1 MKRGFP
7 VRYTFSCHSRI
18 GQIMHSRASAELIK
32 QFNELRF
39 KIEENVNQILN
50 RSFEIEGDPKVANDV
65 IYLDYVRLVSYVSLR
80 KSLTNKQWAF
90 LFDIYDAIDIEGGK
104 CGLQLQ
110 EHIEYFSET
119 AQTLAA
125 SEEFKNSLPHKV
137 IDALKSYDL
146 KNRLNQSLKWRNFL
160 CKVVSEVLTVVEKP
174 GPDDLDLA
182 RQFETEMEEVLNWTK
197 PGKQYLHSDGKSLVL
212 ETKNLFATLMPP
224 LFQISDRIGDASK
237 FKEPCLFLRNK
248 LAGFCV
254 GLTYVDHIIHP
265 QEINLICD
273 MAPVFGL
280 YGFMSTEGYI
290 KDLLKSKQYPS
301 PTPDEFDDLVL
312 ALQNYDKTCGSELAS
327 TFRTTV
333 FRMANLMFKADS
345 SISPEEESWLKEFQ
359 AHLYPE
365 AGGLKDPSTL
375 PDTILNTKV
384 SPASA
389 VAAETETNPGESK
402 PYKRTGNTGVFIMPK
417 TLDNAMGQLEG
428 LIGLDDVKKDV
439 KQLVNFIKVQIM
451 REEKGLSASPITRHL
466 VFSGNPGTGKTTV
479 ARIIADIYR
488 ELGVLTKGHLVEV
501 DRSVLVGGYL
511 GQTAIQVSEQIERAL
526 GGVLFIDEAY
536 ALAPEGAVDQYGQ
549 EAVDTLVK
557 RMEDHREDLVVIVA
571 GYPDKMD
578 NFISSNPGLK
588 SRFNKYFNF
597 SDYTPEQLLEILDSF
612 CVKGT
617 FVLTDDAREVA
628 KKIMEQLYSKRDKS
642 FGNARDVR
650 NIFET
655 AINLQANR
663 IVDLPQVDE
672 KVLTEIVASDLE
684 PIREKI

>member
-1 MKRGFP
+1 
-7 VRYTFSCHSRI
+7 
-18 GQIMHSRASAELIK
+18 MHSRASGELIK

-39 KIEENVNQILN
+39 KIEENVNQILK
-50 RSFEIEGDPKVANDV
+50 RSWEMEGDPKVANDA
-65 IYLDYVRLVSYVSLR
+65 IYLDYVRLVSYFSIR
-80 KSLTNKQWAF
+80 TTLTNKQWAF
-90 LFDIYDAIDIEGGK
+90 LFDIYDAIDVEGGK

-110 EHIEYFSET
+110 EHIEYFKET
-119 AQTLAA
+119 TESLAESA
-125 SEEFKNSLPHKV
+125 EFKSTLPSKV
-137 IDALKSYDL
+137 IDSLKAYDL

-160 CKVVSEVLTVVEKP
+160 CKVAIEVLTVIEKP
-174 GPDDLDLA
+174 GPEELDLV
-182 RQFETEMEEVLNWTK
+182 RQFEQEMEEVLNWTK
-197 PGKQYLHSDGKSLVL
+197 PGKQYLHPDGKQIVL

-224 LFQISDRIGDASK
+224 LFQISDKLGEVST
-237 FKEPCLFLRNK
+237 FKEPCLSLRNK

-254 GLTYVDHIIHP
+254 GLTYIDHIIHP
-265 QEINLICD
+265 QEVSLICD

-280 YGFMSTEGYI
+280 YGHMSTEVWV
-290 KDLLKSKQYPS
+290 KELLKSKQYPS
-301 PTPDEFDDLVL
+301 PEPDEFDDLIL

-327 TFRTTV
+327 TLRTTL

-345 SISPEEESWLKEFQ
+345 SISPEEELWLKEFQ
-359 AHLYPE
+359 AHLYPD
-365 AGGLKDPSTL
+365 AGGLKDPSSL
-375 PDTILNTKV
+375 PDTILNTKKTDT
-384 SPASA
+384 AIA
-389 VAAETETNPGESK
+389 TTWATESESEESK
-402 PYKRTGNTGVFIMPK
+402 PYKRTGNTGIYIMPK
-417 TLDNAMGQLEG
+417 TLDNAIGQLDD

-451 REEKGLSASPITRHL
+451 REEQGLSASPITRHL

-571 GYPDKMD
+571 GYPDKMT
-578 NFISSNPGLK
+578 NFILSNPGLK

-597 SDYTPEQLLEILDSF
+597 SDYTPEQLLCILDSF
-612 CVKGT
+612 CAKGT
-617 FVLTDDAREVA
+617 FVLTDEAREVA

-650 NIFET
+650 NVFET

-663 IVDLPQVDE
+663 IVDLPQVD
-672 KVLTEIVASDLE
+672 KKILTEILASDLE
-684 PIREKI
+684 PLCIPPHTKQ

>member
-1 MKRGFP
+1 
-7 VRYTFSCHSRI
+7 
-18 GQIMHSRASAELIK
+18 MHSRASADLVK
-32 QFNELRF
+32 QFGELRF
-39 KIEENVNQILN
+39 KLEENVNQILK
-50 RSFEIEGDPKVANDV
+50 RAWEVEGDPKVANDI
-65 IYLDYVRLVSYVSLR
+65 IYLDYVRLVAYLSVR
-80 KSLTNKQWAF
+80 KNLSNKQWAF
-90 LFDIYDAIDIEGGK
+90 LFDIYDAIDVEGEK
-104 CGLQLQ
+104 CGMQLQ
-110 EHIEYFSET
+110 EHINYFKET
-119 AQTLAA
+119 TESLAE
-125 SEEFKNSLPHKV
+125 SEEYKSTLPSKV

-160 CKVVSEVLTVVEKP
+160 CRIMNDVLTVVEKP
-174 GPDDLDLA
+174 GPEDLDLV
-182 RQFETEMEEVLNWTK
+182 RQFEVEMEEVLNWTK
-197 PGKQYLHSDGKSLVL
+197 PGKQYLHADGKSFVL

-224 LFQISDRIGDASK
+224 LFQISDKLGDASN
-237 FKEPCLFLRNK
+237 FKEPCLSLRNK

-254 GLTYVDHIIHP
+254 GLTYLDNIIHP

-280 YGFMSTEGYI
+280 YGHLSTEPWV
-290 KDLLKSKQYPS
+290 KELLKSKQYPI
-301 PTPDEFDDLVL
+301 PDPGEFDDLVL
-312 ALQNYDKTCGSELAS
+312 ALQTYDKTCGSDLAS
-327 TFRTTV
+327 TLRTTL

-345 SISPEEESWLKEFQ
+345 SISAEEDSWLKEFQ
-359 AHLYPE
+359 EHLYPD
-365 AGGLKDPSTL
+365 AGGLKDPSML
-375 PDTILNTKV
+375 PDTILNTKKTDI
-384 SPASA
+384 ATA
-389 VAAETETNPGESK
+389 TTWATEPDSDEPKSF
-402 PYKRTGNTGVFIMPK
+402 KRTGNTGIFIIAK
-417 TLDNAMGQLEG
+417 TLENAMGQLDG

-557 RMEDHREDLVVIVA
+557 RMEDHRDDLVVIVA
-571 GYPDKMD
+571 GYPDKMN

-588 SRFNKYFNF
+588 SRFNKYFTF
-597 SDYTPEQLLEILDSF
+597 SDYTPEQLLSILDSF
-612 CVKGT
+612 CLKAT

-650 NIFET
+650 NVFET

-672 KVLTEIVASDLE
+672 KILTEIVASDLE
-684 PIREKI
+684 PLVTSTTSSN

>member
-1 MKRGFP
+1 
-7 VRYTFSCHSRI
+7 
-18 GQIMHSRASAELIK
+18 MHTRASGELIK
-32 QFNELRF
+32 QFGELRF
-39 KIEENVNQILN
+39 KIEESVDQILK
-50 RSFEIEGDPKVANDV
+50 RSWEVEGDPKVANDV
-65 IYLDYVRLVSYVSLR
+65 IYLDYVRLISYISLR

-90 LFDIYDAIDIEGGK
+90 LFDIYDAIDIENGK

-119 AQTLAA
+119 AQTLA
-125 SEEFKNSLPHKV
+125 SSDEFKNPLPHKV

-160 CKVVSEVLTVVEKP
+160 CKIVSEVLTVLEKP
-174 GPDDLDLA
+174 GPEDLDMV

-197 PGKQYLHSDGKSLVL
+197 PGKQYLHADGKSFVL

-224 LFQISDRIGDASK
+224 LFQISDRLGDVST

-254 GLTYVDHIIHP
+254 GLTYIDKIIHP
-265 QEINLICD
+265 QEVNLICD

-280 YGFMSTEGYI
+280 YGFMASEGYI
-290 KDLLKSKQYPS
+290 KELLKSKQYPS
-301 PTPDEFDDLVL
+301 PNPDEFDDLIL

-345 SISPEEESWLKEFQ
+345 SISPEEEAWLKEFQ
-359 AHLYPE
+359 AHLYPD

-375 PDTILNTKV
+375 PDTMLNTKKSDSAMAAAL
-384 SPASA
+384 SP
-389 VAAETETNPGESK
+389 AAETDTGEPK
-402 PYKRTGNTGVFIMPK
+402 TYKRTGNTGVFIIPK
-417 TLDNAMGQLEG
+417 TLDNAIGQLEG

-612 CVKGT
+612 CAKAT
-617 FVLTDDAREVA
+617 FVLTDDARDVA
-628 KKIMEQLYSKRDKS
+628 KKIMEQIYSKRDKS

-650 NIFET
+650 NVFET

-672 KVLTEIVASDLE
+672 KILTEIVASDLE
-684 PIREKI
+684 PIYKPA